1 MRGPE
6 RNVSRGVTQKT
17 KRRKKFGVAD
27 TTWFLALRPLVEM
40 VRTRSTLGCYTY
52 ETLPPQLQRLYD
64 LKGEQAHRNQR
75 EEDAAA
81 DLFTWF
87 KKLFV
92 TADLLAMEGHGYVYQ
107 TFVSP
112 PSVATLAS
120 EDLRP
125 FYRRRSFDGVSWYA
139 ATYINTKDV
148 KALKL
153 IQESTTRKLQQA
165 WRSRLP
171 Q

>member
-1 MRGPE
+1 MNDLPPAYD
-6 RNVSRGVTQKT
+6 NDNDNL
-17 KRRKKFGVAD
+17 D
-27 TTWFLALRPLVEM
+27 TAWFLALRPLVEM
-40 VRTRSTLGCYTY
+40 VRTKSTLGCYTY
-52 ETLPPQLQRLYD
+52 EKLPRQLQRLYD
-64 LKGEQAHRNQR
+64 LRGEEAHRNQR

-92 TADLLAMEGHGYVYQ
+92 TADLLAMENHGYVYQ

-112 PSVATLAS
+112 PSVTKLAS

-125 FYRRRSFDGVSWYA
+125 FYRPRSFDGKSWYA
-139 ATYINTKDV
+139 ATYINAEDI

-165 WRSRLP
+165 WSSRL